1 MKKNN
6 ISMIKATTCIF
17 AAMVGLVST
26 ASAAIVTTPGG
37 SASGSIEVNGG
48 STLTWTD
55 TETANAQR
63 ILNID
68 GAGSTFI
75 MVSGVMT
82 VGQNPVLE
90 NTGGYL
96 KVQNGGEVQISGG
109 SFTWDGRPTGGGT
122 IQVIGNAATIN
133 GWQLINAM
141 TYEFEFS
148 TSGISTINVGD
159 KFSAGLSA
167 SNYSMLDVDVAAYDF
182 SGLAPS
188 ASQSFTL
195 FDTVSLSDAFTMA
208 NVTVTGLSADDYSY
222 ELVQDVGGLINGTGD
237 ISFVVTAV
245 PEPGTYA
252 LMGGLL
258 AFGWVMMRRRV

>member
-6 ISMIKATTCIF
+6 ISIIKATACIL
-17 AAMVGLVST
+17 AAMVGLAST
-26 ASAAIVTTPGG
+26 ASAAITTTPGG
-37 SASGSIEVNGG
+37 SASGSIVVNGG

-75 MVSGVMT
+75 IESGVMT

-96 KVQNGGEVQISGG
+96 KVQNGGKVQISGG

-122 IQVIGNAATIN
+122 IQVIGDAATIN
-133 GWQLINAM
+133 GWQLINTM
-141 TYEFEFS
+141 TYDFEFS

-195 FDTVSLSDAFTMA
+195 FDTVSLSEGFTMA
-208 NVTVTGLSADDYSY
+208 NVTVTGLSAADYSY

>member
-17 AAMVGLVST
+17 AAMVGLAST
-26 ASAAIVTTPGG
+26 ASAAVIISPGG
-37 SASGSIEVNGG
+37 AASGGIEVNGG

-75 MVSGVMT
+75 MESGVMT

-109 SFTWDGRPTGGGT
+109 SFTWDGRPIGGGT

-159 KFSAGLSA
+159 KFGAGSSA
-167 SNYSMLDVDVAAYDF
+167 STYSMLNVDVAEYDF

-208 NVTVTGLSADDYSY
+208 NVTVTGLSATDYSY
-222 ELVQDVGGLINGTGD
+222 SFVQDVNND
-237 ISFVVTAV
+237 VSFVVTAAV

-258 AFGWVMMRRRV
+258 ALGWVMMRRRS